1 MKALHDTV
9 KMNRIKAK
17 SSSQSCKDISGISGD
32 NNDNESRGNLSLNDI
47 PMVEI
52 KRNTSVKSASVLS
65 PEGNANRKKSLN
77 LKGSVSQNNLTV
89 NNNNNNGLLLKATG
103 SRKSLLD
110 RATNS
115 IRSLNSA
122 RAGGSANSR
131 PIRTRYNY

>member
-9 KMNRIKAK
+9 KLNRVKAK
-17 SSSQSCKDISGISGD
+17 PNSQSCKDISGISGED
-32 NNDNESRGNLSLNDI
+32 NNDNDSRGNLSLNDI

-65 PEGNANRKKSLN
+65 PEANVNAKKSLN

-89 NNNNNNGLLLKATG
+89 NNNINNNGLLLKATG
-103 SRKSLLD
+103 SRRSLLD

-122 RAGGSANSR
+122 RAGGSANGR
-131 PIRTRYNY
+131 PIRTR